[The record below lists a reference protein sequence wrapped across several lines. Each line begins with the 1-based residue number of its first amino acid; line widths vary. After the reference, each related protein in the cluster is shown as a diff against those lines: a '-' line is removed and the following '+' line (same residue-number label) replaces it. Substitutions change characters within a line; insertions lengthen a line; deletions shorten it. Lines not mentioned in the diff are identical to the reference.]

1 MRGILFEFNV
11 LINSNYR
18 RVYIRDTNYTDA
30 IVQLEE
36 QLGTKEYLLLYV
48 DKKGQRHEWRSDRL
62 CNYLRII
69 FASCDSSTCI
79 FSYF

>member
-11 LINSNYR
+11 LINNSYR

-36 QLGTKEYLLLYV
+36 QIGTKEYLLLYV
-48 DKKGQRHEWRSDRL
+48 DKKGYRHE
-62 CNYLRII
+62 
-69 FASCDSSTCI
+69 
-79 FSYF
+79 